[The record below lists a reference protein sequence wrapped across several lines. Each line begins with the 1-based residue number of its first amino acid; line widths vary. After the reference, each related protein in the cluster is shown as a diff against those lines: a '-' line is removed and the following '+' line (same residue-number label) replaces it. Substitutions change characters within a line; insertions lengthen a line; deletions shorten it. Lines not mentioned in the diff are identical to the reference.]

1 MMQSSVPSSLVIP
14 LPKSKPDHLSSES
27 NALKQF
33 IGQELIRSLSQLG
46 EGNVMGPWRGKR
58 PLELR
63 GSRSFKSTLYGDD
76 HAHGHAEL
84 CLLLEGSCRFSLAD
98 EGAILEAGDLVIC
111 PAEIPHA
118 EAFVTKRRAYRLVWW
133 SLNLTDPTV
142 HVTRYKSR
150 DGFALDH
157 RMSLSALPAEPRRR
171 LQRLRDWAA
180 GEEAPPIDGMRE
192 SLLTL
197 ALALFRRAL
206 EDGGAQMDTRE
217 LVVQRAIEFVRANT
231 ERALSLAD
239 VAREVHVSP
248 NYLTSLFRSISG
260 KSLGRFITDERM
272 QRAAALLVSSELS
285 IKEVAAQ
292 LGFTDSYGFSRTFK
306 AFSGRSPTEW
316 RAKERK

>member
-1 MMQSSVPSSLVIP
+1 MMQRSSPSSLVTP
-14 LPKSKPDHLSSES
+14 LPKPKSDRVSSES

-33 IGQELIRSLSQLG
+33 IGQELMRSLSQLG
-46 EGNVMGPWRGKR
+46 EENVMGPWRGKR
-58 PLELR
+58 PLDLR

-84 CLLLEGSCRFSLAD
+84 CLLLEGSCRFSLAN

-118 EAFVTKRRAYRLVWW
+118 EAFVTKGRSYRLVWW
-133 SLNLTDPTV
+133 SLNSEDPTV
-142 HVTRYKSR
+142 HVTRYTSQ

-180 GEEAPPIDGMRE
+180 GEEAPPVDGMRE

-206 EDGGAQMDTRE
+206 EDGVAQMDTRE
-217 LVVQRAIEFVRANT
+217 LVVQRAIEFVRVNT

-260 KSLGRFITDERM
+260 KSLGRFISDERM
-272 QRAAALLVSSELS
+272 QRAGELLVSSELS
-285 IKEVAAQ
+285 IKEVAAR
-292 LGFTDSYGFSRTFK
+292 LGFADSYGFSRTFK